1 MFSRVCRARRAVPLS
16 LVLVALASLATLS
29 SPQSAHAQYFGKNK
43 VHYKDFKWEIIKTEH
58 FEVFFYPKERDTA
71 VDAARMAERSYAR
84 LSKVLGYEMTR
95 PIPLVLYAS
104 HTDFQQTNISGDL
117 ISEGTGG
124 VTEFLKRRVFL
135 PFTGSYSELEHVLTH
150 ELVHAFQVEI
160 LFGPSGNIMSNP
172 VAFQPPLWFME
183 GMAEYLSIG
192 ETDVH
197 TKMWL
202 RDGALQGYLTPLPIL
217 GQVYDIRV
225 YRYGQ
230 SIFAFIGET
239 FGEEKIG
246 EILKTA
252 ARLNSVNGAFKSVL
266 GMPLEELSEAWLEEV
281 RKEYLPEIASFEK
294 PSKFA
299 RRLTRHDEDLS
310 NLNLVPAL
318 SPDGE
323 QVCFISDRSMYS
335 DLYLADATT
344 GDVEKRLVKGERTG
358 NFESLRFF
366 NTSIAW
372 SADGRFLTFPAKVGG
387 EDAIYV
393 LEVENEK
400 IRRKLTFGLDGIV
413 SPAFSPDG
421 NEIVFVGIDGGRS
434 DLYITDIDGKNLRR
448 LTEDRYTDRDPQ
460 FSPDGK
466 RIAFT
471 TDRGDDTNFDEL
483 VFGDYGL
490 AVYDIASGAIT
501 MLPNQTGKN
510 IAPQWSPDGNEL
522 LFVSDRTGIS
532 NMYSIDLKTGDVYK
546 LTNILTGIT
555 GIIPSASPI
564 SLSRDGS
571 RVVFSAFDQSGW
583 DLYSIEDP
591 FSLKQEPV
599 RRDQVI
605 SAVEESAPIA
615 SLGPALAAAG
625 GTNGSFE
632 TSMRADVADAML
644 TLGRADSSAAAT
656 HAGSAGASAAPPET
670 AAAASESAPSPD
682 SAASAPA
689 TIPTPAPAETNVA
702 RGSRVID
709 IADLYPETD
718 RPTPSEAGEV
728 VSSEFSL
735 PDTSS
740 FEMSRYKIRFTQD
753 YLAGGAAFASNVGF
767 AGQTALAFSDILG
780 NHNIFVAANIY
791 GSLTDSEVLL
801 AYANLQR
808 RLNYRVAL
816 FQYRNDYYVFTSDIT
831 TQFQSQ
837 VYRGGEASF
846 SYPFS
851 KFRRVEFGLEG
862 VAVASSQYG
871 EFIFPGADRPDPTF
885 TENLLYAVPSLAL
898 VHDNVLFGST
908 GPIHGSRSRYSID
921 QAIGDLQFTTGVAD
935 FRKYFNFRH
944 RYTFAVRFLGGFS
957 EGRNPQ
963 VFRLGGGY
971 TFRGAD
977 YGDLPG
983 TRIALTN
990 FEFRYPLIDRLRLG
1004 FPPLDF
1010 RGIGGVFFF
1019 DLASAW
1025 RGRDFRFFGT
1035 APNGKW
1041 KFEDVLGAYG
1051 LGARLNLGYF
1061 ILRYDFAWRTDA
1073 HELFDTIDFFTLSAD
1088 F

>member
-1 MFSRVCRARRAVPLS
+1 MFPRVCRARRAVPLS
-16 LVLVALASLATLS
+16 LVLLALASLAALS
-29 SPQSAHAQYFGKNK
+29 SPQTAHAQYFGKNK

-58 FEVFFYPKERDTA
+58 FEVFFYPKERQAA

-104 HTDFQQTNISGDL
+104 HTDFQQTNISSDL

-192 ETDVH
+192 ETDIH

-217 GQVYDIRV
+217 SQVYDIRV

-230 SIFAFIGET
+230 SVFAFIGET

-246 EILKTA
+246 EVLKTA

-281 RKEYLPEIASFEK
+281 RKEYLPEIANYEK

-299 RRLTRHDEDLS
+299 RRLTRHDDDLS

-366 NTSIAW
+366 NTSISW

-387 EDAIYV
+387 EDAVYV

-413 SPAFSPDG
+413 SPSFSPDG
-421 NEIVFVGIDGGRS
+421 NDIVFVGIDGGQS
-434 DLYITDIDGKNLRR
+434 DLYVTDLEGKNLRR

-460 FSPDGK
+460 FSPDGR

-471 TDRGDDTNFDEL
+471 TDRGDGTNFDEL
-483 VFGDYGL
+483 VFGDQGL
-490 AVYDIASGAIT
+490 AIYEIATGAIT
-501 MLPNQTGKN
+501 MLPNQKGKN
-510 IAPQWSPDGNEL
+510 IAPQWSPDGSEL
-522 LFVSDRTGIS
+522 LFVSDRSGIS
-532 NMYSIDLKTGDVYK
+532 NMYSIDLLTGDVYR

-555 GIIPSASPI
+555 GIIESAAPL

-591 FSLKQEPV
+591 FSLKQEPL
-599 RRDQVI
+599 RR
-605 SAVEESAPIA
+605 EETIPPVAEDVQSAPIA
-615 SLGPALAAAG
+615 LGPALSG
-625 GTNGSFE
+625 VNGSSE
-632 TSMRADVADAML
+632 SSMRSDVANAMI
-644 TLGRADSSAAAT
+644 TI
-656 HAGSAGASAAPPET
+656 APPESTT
-670 AAAASESAPSPD
+670 AASHAADASEFTAPPE
-682 SAASAPA
+682 SAATPA
-689 TIPTPAPAETNVA
+689 TPVSADANVA
-702 RGSRVID
+702 TGSRVID
-709 IADLYPETD
+709 IADLYPEGD
-718 RPTPSEAGEV
+718 RPTPAQEGEV

-735 PDTSS
+735 PDTAS
-740 FEMSRYKIRFTQD
+740 FEMSRYKVRFTQD

-801 AYANLQR
+801 AYANLKR
-808 RLNYRVAL
+808 RLNYRAAL

-837 VYRGGEASF
+837 VYRGGEVAF

-862 VAVASSQYG
+862 VSVLSSSYG
-871 EFIFPGADRPDPTF
+871 EFIFPGGDRPSPISS
-885 TENLLYAVPSLAL
+885 ENLLYATPSLAL
-898 VHDNVLFGST
+898 VHDNVLYGST
-908 GPIHGSRSRYSID
+908 GPIHGSRSRYSVE

-963 VFRLGGGY
+963 VFRLGGAY

-990 FEFRYPLIDRLRLG
+990 LEFRFPLIDRLRLG

-1010 RGIGGVFFF
+1010 RGIGGVLFW
-1019 DLASAW
+1019 DMASAW
-1025 RGRDFRFFGT
+1025 RGRDFNFFGT
-1035 APNGKW
+1035 APNSKLR
-1041 KFEDVLGAYG
+1041 FDDVLGAYG
-1051 LGARLNLGYF
+1051 FGARVNLGYF
-1061 ILRYDFAWRTDA
+1061 ILRYDFAWRTDI
-1073 HELFDTIDFFTLSAD
+1073 HERFDTIDFFTLSAD

>member
-1 MFSRVCRARRAVPLS
+1 MFPRMCCARRVVPLS
-16 LVLVALASLATLS
+16 LVLLALASLATLS
-29 SPQSAHAQYFGKNK
+29 SPQPAHAQYFGKNK
-43 VHYKDFKWEIIKTEH
+43 VHYKDFKWEIIKTQH
-58 FEVFFYPKERDTA
+58 FEVFFYPKERQA
-71 VDAARMAERSYAR
+71 ALDAARMAERSYAR

-104 HTDFQQTNISGDL
+104 HTDFQQTNISSDL

-160 LFGPSGNIMSNP
+160 LFGPSGNILSNP

-202 RDGALQGYLTPLPIL
+202 RDGALQGYLTPLPVL

-225 YRYGQ
+225 YRFGQ
-230 SIFAFIGET
+230 SVFAFIGET

-246 EILKTA
+246 EVLKTA
-252 ARLNSVNGAFKSVL
+252 ARLNSVNSAFKSVL
-266 GMPLEELSEAWLEEV
+266 GMPLEELSDAWLEEV

-299 RRLTRHDEDLS
+299 RRLTWQDDDLS

-323 QVCFISDRSMYS
+323 HVCFISDRSMYS

-344 GDVEKRLVKGERTG
+344 GDVQKRLVKGERTG

-366 NTSIAW
+366 NTSISW
-372 SADGRFLTFPAKVGG
+372 SADGKFLAFPAKIGG

-400 IRRKLTFGLDGIV
+400 VRRRLTFGLDGIV
-413 SPAFSPDG
+413 SPSFSPDG
-421 NEIVFVGIDGGRS
+421 SEIVFVGIDGGRS
-434 DLYITDIDGKNLRR
+434 DLYITDIDGKNLRQ

-460 FSPDGK
+460 FSPDG
-466 RIAFT
+466 RTIAFT
-471 TDRGDDTNFDEL
+471 TDRGVGTNFEEL

-490 AVYDIASGAIT
+490 ALYEIASGAIT
-501 MLPNQTGKN
+501 MLPNQEGKN
-510 IAPQWSPDGNEL
+510 IAPQWSPDGGEL

-532 NMYSIDLKTGDVYK
+532 NMYSIDLRTGDVYK

-555 GIIPSASPI
+555 GIIASAAPI

-571 RVVFSAFDQSGW
+571 RVVFSAFDHSGW

-599 RRDQVI
+599 RREQVI
-605 SAVEESAPIA
+605 SPVVVEDEEIAPVA
-615 SLGPALAAAG
+615 SLAAAPLLTG
-625 GTNGSFE
+625 SNGSHE
-632 TSMRADVADAML
+632 STMRADVASAMFATAPPESTPA
-644 TLGRADSSAAAT
+644 TLPAASAGESAASTDSAAAT
-656 HAGSAGASAAPPET
+656 PALVLADSIAAP
-670 AAAASESAPSPD
+670 
-682 SAASAPA
+682 
-689 TIPTPAPAETNVA
+689 
-702 RGSRVID
+702 GSRVID
-709 IADLYPETD
+709 IANLYPEAD
-718 RPTPSEAGEV
+718 RPTPAQTGEV

-740 FEMSRYKIRFTQD
+740 FETSRYKIRFTQD

-780 NHNIFVAANIY
+780 NHSIFVAANIY
-791 GSLTDSEVLL
+791 GSITDSEVLL
-801 AYANLQR
+801 AYANLQK
-808 RLNYRVAL
+808 RLNWRVAL
-816 FQYRNDYYVFTSDIT
+816 FQYHNDYYVFTSDIT

-837 VYRGGEASF
+837 IYRGGEASF

-862 VAVASSQYG
+862 VSVSSNLYG
-871 EFIFPGADRPDPTF
+871 EFVYPGNDRPDPTF
-885 TENLLYAVPSLAL
+885 SENLLYARPSLAL
-898 VHDNVLFGST
+898 VHDNVLYGST

-944 RYTFAVRFLGGFS
+944 RYTFAVRLLGGFS
-957 EGRNPQ
+957 DGRNPQ
-963 VFRLGGGY
+963 VFRLGGAY

-977 YGDLPG
+977 YGALPG
-983 TRIALTN
+983 TRIALSN
-990 FEFRYPLIDRLRLG
+990 LEFRFPLIDRLQLG

-1010 RGIGGVFFF
+1010 RGIGGILFF
-1019 DLASAW
+1019 DMASAW
-1025 RGRDFRFFGT
+1025 RGRDFRFFEE
-1035 APNGKW
+1035 APNGHW
-1041 KFEDVLGAYG
+1041 RLDDVLGAYG
-1051 LGARLNLGYF
+1051 FGARVNLGYF
-1061 ILRYDFAWRTDA
+1061 ILRYDFAWRTDV
-1073 HELFDTIDFFTLSAD
+1073 HENFDTIDFFTLSAD